1 MTQKTQSDNNQTM
14 LYDASLSQDSCGVGF
29 ITHKQSI
36 QTHDL
41 LVKSHEALCT
51 IPHRGGMSAEGI
63 GDGAGV
69 NVDLSR
75 KFFRKI
81 TGIESIELG
90 QFGVANFFFPEDH
103 DHFDSAAQ
111 ELVERHLKTAGFPI
125 LLWRN
130 VDVDKSVINAAAQ
143 KAQLPIK
150 QCVFGRPEALKDVE
164 HAVFEK
170 YIQATLL
177 DIESEAFSS
186 EELQGYYPLSMSS
199 RTQVY

>member
-1 MTQKTQSDNNQTM
+1 MINNSRLGNKEPM
-14 LYDASLSQDSCGVGF
+14 LYNAEQSQDSCGVGF
-29 ITHKQSI
+29 ITHKQSK

-69 NVDLSR
+69 NIDLSL

-81 TGIESIELG
+81 TDISTLELG

-103 DHFDSAAQ
+103 DHYDSAAN
-111 ELVERHLKTAGFPI
+111 ELVERHFKAANLPI
-125 LLWRN
+125 ILWRN
-130 VDVDKSVINAAAQ
+130 VPVDKDVINAAAA

-150 QCVFGRPEALKDVE
+150 QVVFGRPDSLKD
-164 HAVFEK
+164 
-170 YIQATLL
+170 ATH
-177 DIESEAFSS
+177 DDFRKV
-186 EELQGYYPLSMSS
+186 YSS
-199 RTQVY
+199 RLAGS